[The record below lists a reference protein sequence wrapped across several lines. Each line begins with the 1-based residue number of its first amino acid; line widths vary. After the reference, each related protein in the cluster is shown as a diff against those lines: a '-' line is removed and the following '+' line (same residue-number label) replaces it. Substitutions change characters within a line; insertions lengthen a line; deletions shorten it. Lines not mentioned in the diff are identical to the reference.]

1 MTVITDVCDA
11 GTCGAGG
18 GLWGLTTDE
27 DYMLGPTINNTLHIN
42 TNMELV
48 KMLQTRQSQ
57 PPTLCSC
64 LSHVS
69 VSDNAISN
77 KLNIISTSIWTM
89 GLPYSILFSI

>member
-1 MTVITDVCDA
+1 MLVHVGCP
-11 GTCGAGG
+11 GGEGAP
-18 GLWGLTTDE
+18 DD
-27 DYMLGPTINNTLHIN
+27 DYMLGQTINKTPHTN

-48 KMLQTRQSQ
+48 KMLQMMSSQSRQSQ